1 MATAKQALTQNSDKF
16 TFIVTPKKSPDVL
29 RLRWE
34 YYKEMKDFEGRL
46 AGQIDVEHASS
57 PSEVIKSILGTA
69 LDNMSSLQA
78 SQKQVQQQCDGF
90 RKEAD
95 IAQQQVQDYV
105 QHKQKREAELY
116 VKFAAVLNEK
126 KAKAVEWKLKAE
138 QAQASVQKASTEGV
152 ADEGTPPRDVGDT
165 YSQSTDPS
173 DDEEQEG
180 GVDDFEGAG
189 PSKHAVSSQV
199 APKERPARG
208 AEQGHHSETLPG
220 PTAQPAHQHD
230 SLQQEPSVT
239 LDTQHDPAED
249 ASMQEGDLMD
259 VDTLP
264 IPAEDLGQDTAA
276 SNSKQHAFIM
286 PDVTATSKPARPKAA
301 TRRRR

>member
-1 MATAKQALTQNSDKF
+1 MAQGTSFSQFRVTLAKHFVRIQ
-16 TFIVTPKKSPDVL
+16 
-29 RLRWE
+29 
-34 YYKEMKDFEGRL
+34 
-46 AGQIDVEHASS
+46 
-57 PSEVIKSILGTA
+57 
-69 LDNMSSLQA
+69 
-78 SQKQVQQQCDGF
+78 
-90 RKEAD
+90 
-95 IAQQQVQDYV
+95 
-105 QHKQKREAELY
+105 
-116 VKFAAVLNEK
+116 
-126 KAKAVEWKLKAE
+126 
-138 QAQASVQKASTEGV
+138 GV

-249 ASMQEGDLMD
+249 ASMQEGETSVKSAYICQAVCIEPGCMCRPGLM
-259 VDTLP
+259 
-264 IPAEDLGQDTAA
+264 Q
-276 SNSKQHAFIM
+276 
-286 PDVTATSKPARPKAA
+286 
-301 TRRRR
+301 

>member
-16 TFIVTPKKSPDVL
+16 TFIITPKKKPDVL

-34 YYKEMKDFEGRL
+34 YYKEMMDFEGRL

-57 PSEVIKSILGTA
+57 PSEVVQNILGTA
-69 LDNMSSLQA
+69 LDNLSSLQA
-78 SQKQVQQQCDGF
+78 SQKQVQQQCDLF
-90 RKEAD
+90 KKEAET
-95 IAQQQVQDYV
+95 AQRQVQDYV
-105 QHKQKREAELY
+105 QQKQKREAELY

-138 QAQASVQKASTEGV
+138 QAQASVQKASTEGL
-152 ADEGTPPRDVGDT
+152 AEEGTPPRDAGDT

-180 GVDDFEGAG
+180 RVDDFGAAG
-189 PSKHAVSSQV
+189 PSKHAANGQEV
-199 APKERPARG
+199 PKQRLSRG
-208 AEQGHHSETLPG
+208 AEEGHCSESLPSSN
-220 PTAQPAHQHD
+220 AQPAYQHD

-249 ASMQEGDLMD
+249 ANMQEGDLMD
-259 VDTLP
+259 VDTVP
-264 IPAEDLGQDTAA
+264 IPAEALGQDTAA
-276 SNSKQHAFIM
+276 SKNKQHASFM
-286 PDVTATSKPARPKAA
+286 PNVTATFKPARPKAA

>member
-1 MATAKQALTQNSDKF
+1 MHIGDGEPEHSSSFDVQVTDGQSAWSQNGLRRPTTQIADWMATAKQALTQNSDKF

-180 GVDDFEGAG
+180 G
-189 PSKHAVSSQV
+189 
-199 APKERPARG
+199 
-208 AEQGHHSETLPG
+208 
-220 PTAQPAHQHD
+220 
-230 SLQQEPSVT
+230 EPSVT